1 MVDLSKMITIPDLG
15 SGQILYN
22 SDQMRSLYKETR
34 DLIDISLSSYQ
45 LSLLEAYQKELDDWN
60 ERYSLTAIHEPEKI
74 RVKHFLDS
82 FSPWLVMKDT
92 PVNRLIDIGTGAGF
106 PGIPLKILLPDTEVV
121 LVDSVGKKT
130 DFCQHIIDK
139 LDLSGIDIILD
150 RVERLARDDQY
161 REVFDWAVAR
171 AVARLD
177 TLSEYMLPFVKIGG
191 RMLAMKGD
199 QGPSETQQ
207 AEQAVKLLG
216 GELTQVQRITL
227 PGVTEDRFLITIEK
241 IASTPEKY
249 PRRVGVPT
257 KRPL

>member
-1 MVDLSKMITIPDLG
+1 
-15 SGQILYN
+15 
-22 SDQMRSLYKETR
+22 MRALLKETR
-34 DLIDISLSSYQ
+34 DLLGISLSPYQ
-45 LSLLEAYQKELDDWN
+45 LSLLEAYQRELDDWN

-106 PGIPLKILLPDTEVV
+106 PGIPLKILLPDSEVV
-121 LVDSVGKKT
+121 LIDSVSKKT

-139 LDLSGIDIILD
+139 LDLSGIEVIHD
-150 RVERLARDDQY
+150 RVERIAREDQY
-161 REVFDWAVAR
+161 REEFDWAVAR

-207 AEQAVKLLG
+207 AEQAARLLG
-216 GELTQVQRITL
+216 GELSQVQRLTL

-249 PRRVGVPT
+249 PRRVGVPS